1 MMVLIVM
8 MDLEKYI
15 KEDIN
20 MMGANYKK
28 PNQEERKITF
38 IPKWLRISMI
48 ILKGTIVLIPFI
60 ISSIAMFYES
70 DMNIMESG
78 LWNCIWL
85 MSLLHI
91 LNYADEK

>member
-1 MMVLIVM
+1 
-8 MDLEKYI
+8 
-15 KEDIN
+15 
-20 MMGANYKK
+20 MMGANYGR
-28 PNQEERKITF
+28 RKEDIGIDM

-48 ILKGTIVLIPFI
+48 ILKGVIVLIPFI

-70 DMNIMESG
+70 DMGIMESG

>member
-1 MMVLIVM
+1 MMGTN
-8 MDLEKYI
+8 YGRR
-15 KEDIN
+15 KEDIGID
-20 MMGANYKK
+20 MM
-28 PNQEERKITF
+28 
-38 IPKWLRISMI
+38 PKWLRISMI

-70 DMNIMESG
+70 NMSIMESG

-91 LNYADEK
+91 LNYANEK

>member
-28 PNQEERKITF
+28 PNQEEMKITF
-38 IPKWLRISMI
+38 IPKWLQISMI

>member
-1 MMVLIVM
+1 MMGTN
-8 MDLEKYI
+8 YGRR
-15 KEDIN
+15 KEDIGID
-20 MMGANYKK
+20 M
-28 PNQEERKITF
+28 

-48 ILKGTIVLIPFI
+48 ILKGVIVLIPFI

>member
-1 MMVLIVM
+1 MMGTN
-8 MDLEKYI
+8 YGRR
-15 KEDIN
+15 KEDI
-20 MMGANYKK
+20 G
-28 PNQEERKITF
+28 IDI

>member
-1 MMVLIVM
+1 
-8 MDLEKYI
+8 
-15 KEDIN
+15 
-20 MMGANYKK
+20 MMGANYGR
-28 PNQEERKITF
+28 RKEDIGIDI
-38 IPKWLRISMI
+38 IPKWLRILMI
-48 ILKGTIVLIPFI
+48 IIKGTIVLIPFI

>member
-1 MMVLIVM
+1 
-8 MDLEKYI
+8 
-15 KEDIN
+15 
-20 MMGANYKK
+20 MMGANYGR
-28 PNQEERKITF
+28 RKEDIKIDV

-48 ILKGTIVLIPFI
+48 ILKGVIVLIPFI

>member
-1 MMVLIVM
+1 MIG
-8 MDLEKYI
+8 KNYGRR
-15 KEDIN
+15 KEDIGID
-20 MMGANYKK
+20 M
-28 PNQEERKITF
+28 
-38 IPKWLRISMI
+38 IPKWLRISII

>member
-1 MMVLIVM
+1 MELIPM

-20 MMGANYKK
+20 MDK
-28 PNQEERKITF
+28 QIDL
-38 IPKWLRISMI
+38 IPRWLRISMI
-48 ILKGTIVLIPFI
+48 ILKGVIVLIPFI

-70 DMNIMESG
+70 DMGIMESG

-91 LNYADEK
+91 LNYANEK

>member
-1 MMVLIVM
+1 M

-20 MMGANYKK
+20 MDK
-28 PNQEERKITF
+28 QIDL
-38 IPKWLRISMI
+38 IPRWLRITMI
-48 ILKGTIVLIPFI
+48 IVKGSIMLIPFI

-70 DMNIMESG
+70 DLTIMESG
-78 LWNCIWL
+78 LWHCIWL

>member
-1 MMVLIVM
+1 MMGTN
-8 MDLEKYI
+8 YGRR
-15 KEDIN
+15 KEDIGID
-20 MMGANYKK
+20 M
-28 PNQEERKITF
+28 

-48 ILKGTIVLIPFI
+48 ILKGTMVLIPFI
-60 ISSIAMFYES
+60 ISSIAMFYET

-91 LNYADEK
+91 INYADEK

>member
-1 MMVLIVM
+1 M
-8 MDLEKYI
+8 MDANYGRR
-15 KEDIN
+15 KEDIGID
-20 MMGANYKK
+20 M
-28 PNQEERKITF
+28 

-70 DMNIMESG
+70 DMGIMESG
-78 LWNCIWL
+78 LWKCIWL
-85 MSLLHI
+85 KSLLHI

>member
-1 MMVLIVM
+1 MIG
-8 MDLEKYI
+8 KNYGRR
-15 KEDIN
+15 KEDIGID
-20 MMGANYKK
+20 M
-28 PNQEERKITF
+28 

-60 ISSIAMFYES
+60 ISSFGMFYES

>member
-1 MMVLIVM
+1 MKDGGTKMIG
-8 MDLEKYI
+8 KNYGRR
-15 KEDIN
+15 KEDI
-20 MMGANYKK
+20 G
-28 PNQEERKITF
+28 IDI
-38 IPKWLRISMI
+38 IPKWLRILMI

>member
-1 MMVLIVM
+1 MKDGGTKMIG
-8 MDLEKYI
+8 KNYGRR
-15 KEDIN
+15 KEDIGID
-20 MMGANYKK
+20 M
-28 PNQEERKITF
+28 

-70 DMNIMESG
+70 DMGIMESG

-85 MSLLHI
+85 MSLLQI
-91 LNYADEK
+91 INYADEK

>member
-1 MMVLIVM
+1 
-8 MDLEKYI
+8 
-15 KEDIN
+15 
-20 MMGANYKK
+20 MMGANYGR
-28 PNQEERKITF
+28 RKEDIGIDM

-48 ILKGTIVLIPFI
+48 ILKGTMVLIPFI

-70 DMNIMESG
+70 DMGIMESG

-91 LNYADEK
+91 INYADEK

>member
-1 MMVLIVM
+1 M

-20 MMGANYKK
+20 MDKWNGLDIM
-28 PNQEERKITF
+28 
-38 IPKWLRISMI
+38 PKWLRIAMI
-48 ILKGTIVLIPFI
+48 IVKGSMMLIPFI

-70 DMNIMESG
+70 DLTIMESG
-78 LWNCIWL
+78 LWHCIWL

-91 LNYADEK
+91 INYADEK

>member
-1 MMVLIVM
+1 MIG
-8 MDLEKYI
+8 KNYGRR
-15 KEDIN
+15 KEDI
-20 MMGANYKK
+20 G
-28 PNQEERKITF
+28 IDI

-48 ILKGTIVLIPFI
+48 ILKGTIVLILFI

-70 DMNIMESG
+70 DMGIMESG

>member
-1 MMVLIVM
+1 
-8 MDLEKYI
+8 
-15 KEDIN
+15 
-20 MMGANYKK
+20 MMGANYGR
-28 PNQEERKITF
+28 RKEDISIDI

-48 ILKGTIVLIPFI
+48 ILKGVIVLIPFI

-78 LWNCIWL
+78 LWNCIWI

>member
-1 MMVLIVM
+1 

-20 MMGANYKK
+20 MDK
-28 PNQEERKITF
+28 QIDI
-38 IPKWLRISMI
+38 IPKWLRITMI
-48 ILKGTIVLIPFI
+48 IVKGSMMLIPFI

-91 LNYADEK
+91 INYADEK

>member
-1 MMVLIVM
+1 MARN
-8 MDLEKYI
+8 K
-15 KEDIN
+15 N
-20 MMGANYKK
+20 MRRRHNDV
-28 PNQEERKITF
+28 KIDM
-38 IPKWLRISMI
+38 IPKWLRILMI
-48 ILKGTIVLIPFI
+48 VIKGSLVIIPFI

-70 DMNIMESG
+70 DMGIMESG

>member
-1 MMVLIVM
+1 MMNTN
-8 MDLEKYI
+8 YRRR
-15 KEDIN
+15 KEDI
-20 MMGANYKK
+20 
-28 PNQEERKITF
+28 KIDM

-48 ILKGTIVLIPFI
+48 ILKGIIVLIPFI
-60 ISSIAMFYES
+60 VSSIAMFYES
-70 DMNIMESG
+70 NMNIMESG

>member
-1 MMVLIVM
+1 MMGTN
-8 MDLEKYI
+8 YGRR
-15 KEDIN
+15 KEDIGID
-20 MMGANYKK
+20 M
-28 PNQEERKITF
+28 

-48 ILKGTIVLIPFI
+48 ILKGTMVLIPFI

-70 DMNIMESG
+70 DMGIMESG

-91 LNYADEK
+91 INYADEK

>member
-1 MMVLIVM
+1 
-8 MDLEKYI
+8 
-15 KEDIN
+15 
-20 MMGANYKK
+20 MMGANYGR
-28 PNQEERKITF
+28 RKEDIGIDM

-48 ILKGTIVLIPFI
+48 ILKGIIVLIPFI

-70 DMNIMESG
+70 DMGIMESG

>member
-1 MMVLIVM
+1 MKDGGTKMIG
-8 MDLEKYI
+8 KNYGRR
-15 KEDIN
+15 KEDI
-20 MMGANYKK
+20 G
-28 PNQEERKITF
+28 IDI

-48 ILKGTIVLIPFI
+48 ILKGTMVLIPFI

-78 LWNCIWL
+78 LWNCIWV

>member
-1 MMVLIVM
+1 
-8 MDLEKYI
+8 MDK
-15 KEDIN
+15 DF
-20 MMGANYKK
+20 
-28 PNQEERKITF
+28 KI

-60 ISSIAMFYES
+60 ISSIAMFYEPNMS
-70 DMNIMESG
+70 IMESG

-91 LNYADEK
+91 LNYAEEK

>member
-1 MMVLIVM
+1 MVLIVM

-28 PNQEERKITF
+28 PNQEEMKITF

-60 ISSIAMFYES
+60 ISSFAMFYES

>member
-1 MMVLIVM
+1 MDKLNGLDMM
-8 MDLEKYI
+8 
-15 KEDIN
+15 
-20 MMGANYKK
+20 
-28 PNQEERKITF
+28 
-38 IPKWLRISMI
+38 PKWLKLSMI
-48 ILKGTIVLIPFI
+48 VLKGAMVLIPFI

-91 LNYADEK
+91 INYADEK

>member
-1 MMVLIVM
+1 M
-8 MDLEKYI
+8 MDANYGRR
-15 KEDIN
+15 KEDI
-20 MMGANYKK
+20 G
-28 PNQEERKITF
+28 IDI
-38 IPKWLRISMI
+38 IPKWLRILMI